1 MIEVSH
7 VSRNIGDFRAVND
20 VSFSIPTGQ
29 IVGLLGPNGA
39 GKTTTMRMITG
50 FLSPSDGKILI
61 DGIDICENP
70 VAAKKKIGYM
80 PESAPL
86 YGDMIVEDYLKYVAQ
101 MHGQNAELKVP
112 VLCEECGLKEVM
124 SKNIS
129 ELSRGN
135 RQRVS
140 LAHALMNDPE
150 ILILDEPTSG
160 LDPNQVED
168 VRAIIREIGKTR
180 TVIVST
186 HILSEVEML
195 CARAIIIS
203 GGKLVADSPIEE
215 LKERF
220 GHEISVK
227 ISVGGASFDEICDCI
242 KKIDGVDSVSQTE
255 ADCTVSG
262 DVNLTGVL
270 VSVKGNAEIRPAI
283 SKVLAQNNFDLYEM
297 SVMRNSLEEV
307 FHAVTSTDAGSLN
320 NSETSN
326 VSPEEKSKNEVKNDK
341 LC

>member
-7 VSRNIGDFRAVND
+7 VSRNFGDFRAVND

-50 FLSPSDGKILI
+50 FLSPSEGKILI

-186 HILSEVEML
+186 HILSEVETI
-195 CARAIIIS
+195 CSRAIIIS
-203 GGKLVADSPIEE
+203 GGKLVADSSIEN
-215 LKERF
+215 LKNSIGTSSSVYLTFACGNSGKSADEAASLAKSIE
-220 GHEISVK
+220 GVSAVSVNDIHDGKEEIVISVN
-227 ISVGGASFDEICDCI
+227 
-242 KKIDGVDSVSQTE
+242 
-255 ADCTVSG
+255 G
-262 DVNLTGVL
+262 DV
-270 VSVKGNAEIRPAI
+270 EIRPQLIKKLVEAGFDI
-283 SKVLAQNNFDLYEM
+283 YEAAQSK
-297 SVMRNSLEEV
+297 NSLEDV
-307 FHAVTSTDAGSLN
+307 FHALTE
-320 NSETSN
+320 NSWEA
-326 VSPEEKSKNEVKNDK
+326 K
-341 LC
+341 